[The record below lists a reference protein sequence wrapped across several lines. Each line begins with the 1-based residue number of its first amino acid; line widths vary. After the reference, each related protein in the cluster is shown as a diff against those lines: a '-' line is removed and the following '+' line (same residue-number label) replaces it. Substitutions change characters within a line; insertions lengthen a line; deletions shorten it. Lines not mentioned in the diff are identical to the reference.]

1 MEAYEEAINETS
13 KEHAPWF
20 VVPADKKMVFARL
33 TSFTNHYR
41 CFRRYESEIS

>member
-20 VVPADKKMVFARL
+20 VVPADKNGL
-33 TSFTNHYR
+33 LD
-41 CFRRYESEIS
+41 